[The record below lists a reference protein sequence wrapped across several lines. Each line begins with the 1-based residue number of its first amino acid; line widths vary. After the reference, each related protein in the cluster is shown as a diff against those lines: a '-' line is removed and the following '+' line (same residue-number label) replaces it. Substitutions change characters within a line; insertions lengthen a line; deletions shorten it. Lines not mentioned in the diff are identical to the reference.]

1 MRIIKKKNEKSL
13 IREFLQIFKREI
25 DKKKKSKSRLSFV
38 LTGGSSPINLYKKLA
53 KSNIDWSNID
63 LFWGDERFVSNK
75 SKNSNFKMANDLFIK
90 KSKIKKRNLFYINT
104 KRKDVNQSSLEYQN
118 KIKNYFKNKKIS
130 FDICLLGMGNDG
142 HVASIFPNTNIL
154 KKKFIVSP
162 VNRRDFKRITI
173 GLEIINNSKK
183 IILWLSKKSK
193 TSTFK
198 KLQLKGKKI
207 PVNNLNKKKLYCF
220 LIN

>member
-38 LTGGSSPINLYKKLA
+38 LTGGSSPVNLYKKLA
-53 KSNIDWSNID
+53 KSNFDWSNID

-75 SKNSNFKMANDLFIK
+75 SKNSNFRMANDLLIK
-90 KSKIKKRNLFYINT
+90 KVKINKRNLFYINT
-104 KRKDVNQSSLEYQN
+104 KRKDINRSSLEYQN
-118 KIKNYFKNKKIS
+118 KIKNYFKNKKIR

-154 KKKFIVSP
+154 KKKSIVSP
-162 VNRRDFKRITI
+162 VNRGDFKRITI
-173 GLEIINNSKK
+173 GLKVINNSKK
-183 IILWLSKKSK
+183 IFLWLSKKSK
-193 TSTFK
+193 TSIFK
-198 KLQLKGKKI
+198 KLRLKGKKI
-207 PVNNLNKKKLYCF
+207 PINNLNKKKLYCF

>member
-38 LTGGSSPINLYKKLA
+38 LTGGSSPVNLYKKLA

-75 SKNSNFKMANDLFIK
+75 SKNSNFKLANDLFIK
-90 KSKIKKRNLFYINT
+90 KVKIKKQNLFYINT
-104 KRKDVNQSSLEYQN
+104 KRKDINQSSVDYQN
-118 KIKNYFKNKKIS
+118 KIKNYFKNKKIK

-154 KKKFIVSP
+154 KKKSIVSP
-162 VNRRDFKRITI
+162 VNRGDFKRITI
-173 GLEIINNSKK
+173 GLKVINNSKK
-183 IILWLSKKSK
+183 IFLWLSKKSK
-193 TSTFK
+193 TSIFK
-198 KLQLKGKKI
+198 KLRLKGKKI
-207 PVNNLNKKKLYCF
+207 PINNLNKKKLYCF

>member
-1 MRIIKKKNEKSL
+1 MK
-13 IREFLQIFKREI
+13 
-25 DKKKKSKSRLSFV
+25 DLSQ
-38 LTGGSSPINLYKKLA
+38 INLK
-53 KSNIDWSNID
+53 IP
-63 LFWGDERFVSNK
+63 
-75 SKNSNFKMANDLFIK
+75 NFKMANDLFIK
-90 KSKIKKRNLFYINT
+90 KVKIKKRNLFYINT
-104 KRKDVNQSSLEYQN
+104 KTKDINQSSLEYQN
-118 KIKNYFKNKKIS
+118 KIKNYFKNKKIK

-162 VNRRDFKRITI
+162 VDRGDFKRITI
-173 GLEIINNSKK
+173 GLKIINNSKK
-183 IILWLSKKSK
+183 IFLWLSNKSK
-193 TSTFK
+193 TSIFK

>member
-38 LTGGSSPINLYKKLA
+38 LTGGSSPVNLYKKLA
-53 KSNIDWSNID
+53 KSNFDWSNID

-90 KSKIKKRNLFYINT
+90 KVKINKRNLFYINT
-104 KRKDVNQSSLEYQN
+104 KRKDINRSSLEYQN
-118 KIKNYFKNKKIS
+118 KIKNYFKNKKIR

-142 HVASIFPNTNIL
+142 HVASIFPNTKIL
-154 KKKFIVSP
+154 KKKSIVSP
-162 VNRRDFKRITI
+162 VNRGDFKRITI

>member
-13 IREFLQIFKREI
+13 IREFLRIFKREI

-38 LTGGSSPINLYKKLA
+38 LTGGSSPVNLYKKLA

-75 SKNSNFKMANDLFIK
+75 SKNSNFKLANDLFIK
-90 KSKIKKRNLFYINT
+90 KVKIKKRNLFYINT
-104 KRKDVNQSSLEYQN
+104 KRKDINQSSLEYQN
-118 KIKNYFKNKKIS
+118 KIKNYFKNKKIK

-183 IILWLSKKSK
+183 ILLWLSKKSK

-198 KLQLKGKKI
+198 KLQFKGKK
-207 PVNNLNKKKLYCF
+207 NTS
-220 LIN
+220 

>member
-53 KSNIDWSNID
+53 KSNFDWSNID

-75 SKNSNFKMANDLFIK
+75 SKNSNFKLANDLFIK
-90 KSKIKKRNLFYINT
+90 KVKIKKQNLFYINT
-104 KRKDVNQSSLEYQN
+104 KRKDINQSSVEYQN
-118 KIKNYFKNKKIS
+118 KIKNYFKNKKIK

-142 HVASIFPNTNIL
+142 HVASIFPNTKIL
-154 KKKFIVSP
+154 KKKSIVSP
-162 VNRRDFKRITI
+162 VNRGDFKRITI
-173 GLEIINNSKK
+173 GLKVINNSKK
-183 IILWLSKKSK
+183 IFLWLSKKSK
-193 TSTFK
+193 TSIFK
-198 KLQLKGKKI
+198 KLRLKGKKI
-207 PVNNLNKKKLYCF
+207 PINNLNKKKLYCF

>member
-38 LTGGSSPINLYKKLA
+38 LTGGSSPVNLYKKLA

-75 SKNSNFKMANDLFIK
+75 SKNSNFKLANDLFIK
-90 KSKIKKRNLFYINT
+90 KVKIKKQNLFYINT
-104 KRKDVNQSSLEYQN
+104 KRKDINQSSLEYQN
-118 KIKNYFKNKKIS
+118 KIKNYFKNKKIK

-154 KKKFIVSP
+154 KKKSIVSP
-162 VNRRDFKRITI
+162 VNRGDFKRITI
-173 GLEIINNSKK
+173 GLKVINNSKK
-183 IILWLSKKSK
+183 IFLWLSKKSK
-193 TSTFK
+193 TSIFK
-198 KLQLKGKKI
+198 KLRLKGKKI
-207 PVNNLNKKKLYCF
+207 PINNLNKKKLYCF

>member
-13 IREFLQIFKREI
+13 IREFLRIFKREI

-38 LTGGSSPINLYKKLA
+38 LTGGSSPVNLYKKLA

-75 SKNSNFKMANDLFIK
+75 SKNSNFRMANDLLIK
-90 KSKIKKRNLFYINT
+90 KVKINKRNLFYINT
-104 KRKDVNQSSLEYQN
+104 KRKDINRSSLEYQN
-118 KIKNYFKNKKIS
+118 KIKNYFKNKKIR

-142 HVASIFPNTNIL
+142 HVASIFPNTKIL
-154 KKKFIVSP
+154 KKKSIVSP
-162 VNRRDFKRITI
+162 VNRGDFKRITI
-173 GLEIINNSKK
+173 GLKVINNSKK
-183 IILWLSKKSK
+183 IFLWLSKKSK

>member
-38 LTGGSSPINLYKKLA
+38 LTGGSSPVNLYKKLA

-75 SKNSNFKMANDLFIK
+75 SKNSNFKLANDLFIK
-90 KSKIKKRNLFYINT
+90 KVKIKKQNLFYINT
-104 KRKDVNQSSLEYQN
+104 KRKDINQSSLEYQN
-118 KIKNYFKNKKIS
+118 KIKNYFKNKKIK

-154 KKKFIVSP
+154 KKKSIVSP
-162 VNRRDFKRITI
+162 VNRGDFKRITI
-173 GLEIINNSKK
+173 GLKVINNSKK
-183 IILWLSKKSK
+183 IFLWLSKKSK
-193 TSTFK
+193 TLTFK

>member
-53 KSNIDWSNID
+53 RSNFDWSNID

-75 SKNSNFKMANDLFIK
+75 SKNSNFRMANDLLIK
-90 KSKIKKRNLFYINT
+90 KVKINKQNLFYINT
-104 KRKDVNQSSLEYQN
+104 KRKDINRSSLEYQN
-118 KIKNYFKNKKIS
+118 KIKNYFKNKKIR

-154 KKKFIVSP
+154 KKSIVSP
-162 VNRRDFKRITI
+162 VNRGDFKRITI
-173 GLEIINNSKK
+173 GLKVINNSKK
-183 IILWLSKKSK
+183 IFLWLSKKSK

>member
-25 DKKKKSKSRLSFV
+25 DKKKKSRSRLSFV

-53 KSNIDWSNID
+53 KSNIDWSIID

-75 SKNSNFKMANDLFIK
+75 SKNSNFKLANDLFIK
-90 KSKIKKRNLFYINT
+90 KVKIKKQNLFYINT
-104 KRKDVNQSSLEYQN
+104 KRKDINQSSLEYQN
-118 KIKNYFKNKKIS
+118 KIKNYFKNKKIR

-162 VNRRDFKRITI
+162 VNRGDFKRVTI
-173 GLEIINNSKK
+173 GLKVINNSKK
-183 IILWLSKKSK
+183 IFLWLSKKSK

>member
-38 LTGGSSPINLYKKLA
+38 LTGGSSPVNLYKKLA
-53 KSNIDWSNID
+53 KSNFDWSNID

-75 SKNSNFKMANDLFIK
+75 SKNSNFRMANDLLIK
-90 KSKIKKRNLFYINT
+90 KIKINKRNLFYINT
-104 KRKDVNQSSLEYQN
+104 KRKDINRSSLEYQN
-118 KIKNYFKNKKIS
+118 KIKNYFKNKKIR

-142 HVASIFPNTNIL
+142 HVASIFPNTNIQ
-154 KKKFIVSP
+154 KKKSIVSP
-162 VNRRDFKRITI
+162 VNRGDFKRITI
-173 GLEIINNSKK
+173 GLKVINNSKK
-183 IILWLSKKSK
+183 IFLWLSKKSK
-193 TSTFK
+193 TSIFK
-198 KLQLKGKKI
+198 KLRLKGKKI
-207 PVNNLNKKKLYCF
+207 PINNLNKKKLYCF

>member
-75 SKNSNFKMANDLFIK
+75 SKSSNFKMANDLFIK
-90 KSKIKKRNLFYINT
+90 KIKINKRNLFYINT
-104 KRKDVNQSSLEYQN
+104 KTKDINQSSLEYQN
-118 KIKNYFKNKKIS
+118 KIKKYFKNKKIR

-154 KKKFIVSP
+154 KKKFIVSS
-162 VNRRDFKRITI
+162 VDRRDYKRITI
-173 GLEIINNSKK
+173 GLKIINNSKR
-183 IILWLSKKSK
+183 IFLWLSKKSK
-193 TSTFK
+193 TSIFK
-198 KLQLKGKKI
+198 KLQLKGNEI

>member
-75 SKNSNFKMANDLFIK
+75 SKNSNFRMANDLLIK
-90 KSKIKKRNLFYINT
+90 KVKIKKRNLFYINT
-104 KRKDVNQSSLEYQN
+104 KRKDINRSSLEYQN
-118 KIKNYFKNKKIS
+118 KIKNYFKNKKIR

-142 HVASIFPNTNIL
+142 HVASIFPNTNLL

-162 VNRRDFKRITI
+162 VNREDFKRITI

-183 IILWLSKKSK
+183 IFLWLSKKSK
-193 TSTFK
+193 TSIFK
-198 KLQLKGKKI
+198 KLRTKGKKI

>member
-75 SKNSNFKMANDLFIK
+75 SKNSNFKLANDLFIK
-90 KSKIKKRNLFYINT
+90 KVKIKKQNLFYINT
-104 KRKDVNQSSLEYQN
+104 KTKDMN
-118 KIKNYFKNKKIS
+118 KVLWNIKTK
-130 FDICLLGMGNDG
+130 
-142 HVASIFPNTNIL
+142 
-154 KKKFIVSP
+154 
-162 VNRRDFKRITI
+162 
-173 GLEIINNSKK
+173 
-183 IILWLSKKSK
+183 
-193 TSTFK
+193 
-198 KLQLKGKKI
+198 
-207 PVNNLNKKKLYCF
+207 
-220 LIN
+220 

>member
-25 DKKKKSKSRLSFV
+25 DKKKKIKSRLSFV
-38 LTGGSSPINLYKKLA
+38 LTGGSSPVNLYKKLA

-75 SKNSNFKMANDLFIK
+75 SKNSNFKLANDLFIK
-90 KSKIKKRNLFYINT
+90 KVKIKKQNLFYINT
-104 KRKDVNQSSLEYQN
+104 KRKDINQSSLEYQN
-118 KIKNYFKNKKIS
+118 KIKNYFKNKKIK

-154 KKKFIVSP
+154 KKSIVSP
-162 VNRRDFKRITI
+162 VNRGDFKRITI
-173 GLEIINNSKK
+173 GLKVINNSKK
-183 IILWLSKKSK
+183 IFLWLSKKSK

>member
-90 KSKIKKRNLFYINT
+90 KVKIKKRNLFYINT
-104 KRKDVNQSSLEYQN
+104 KRKDINQCSLEYQN
-118 KIKNYFKNKKIS
+118 KIKKYFKNRKIS

-142 HVASIFPNTNIL
+142 HIASIFPNTNIF
-154 KKKFIVSP
+154 KKRFIVSS
-162 VNRRDFKRITI
+162 VDRQDFKRITI
-173 GLEIINNSKK
+173 GLKIINNSKK
-183 IILWLSKKSK
+183 IFLWLSKKSK
-193 TSTFK
+193 TSIFK
-198 KLQLKGKKI
+198 KLQFKGKEI
-207 PVNNLNKKKLYCF
+207 PVNNLNRKKLFCF
-220 LIN
+220 FIN

>member
-75 SKNSNFKMANDLFIK
+75 SKNSNFRMANDLLIK
-90 KSKIKKRNLFYINT
+90 KVKINKRNLFYINT
-104 KRKDVNQSSLEYQN
+104 KRKDINQSSVEYQN
-118 KIKNYFKNKKIS
+118 KIKNYFKNKKIK

-154 KKKFIVSP
+154 KKKSIVSP
-162 VNRRDFKRITI
+162 VNRGDFKRITI
-173 GLEIINNSKK
+173 GLKVINNSKK
-183 IILWLSKKSK
+183 IFLWLSKKSK
-193 TSTFK
+193 TSIFK
-198 KLQLKGKKI
+198 KLRLKGKKI
-207 PVNNLNKKKLYCF
+207 PINNLNKKKLYCF

>member
-90 KSKIKKRNLFYINT
+90 KVKINKRNLFYINT
-104 KRKDVNQSSLEYQN
+104 KTKDINQSSLEYQN
-118 KIKNYFKNKKIS
+118 KIKKYFKNKKIK

-154 KKKFIVSP
+154 KKKSIVSP
-162 VNRRDFKRITI
+162 VNRGDFKRITI
-173 GLEIINNSKK
+173 GLKVINNSKK
-183 IILWLSKKSK
+183 IFLWLSKKSK
-193 TSTFK
+193 TSIFK
-198 KLQLKGKKI
+198 KLRLKGKKI
-207 PVNNLNKKKLYCF
+207 PINNLNKKKLYCF

>member
-75 SKNSNFKMANDLFIK
+75 SKNSNFKLANDLFIK
-90 KSKIKKRNLFYINT
+90 KVKIKKQNLFYINT
-104 KRKDVNQSSLEYQN
+104 KTKNINQSSLEYQN
-118 KIKNYFKNKKIS
+118 KIKRYFKNKKIR

-154 KKKFIVSP
+154 KKSIVSP
-162 VNRRDFKRITI
+162 VTRGDFKRITI
-173 GLEIINNSKK
+173 GLKVINNSKK
-183 IILWLSKKSK
+183 IFLWLSKKSK
-193 TSTFK
+193 TSIFK
-198 KLQLKGKKI
+198 KLRLKGKKI
-207 PVNNLNKKKLYCF
+207 PINNLNKKKLYCF

>member
-25 DKKKKSKSRLSFV
+25 DKKKKSRSRLSFV

-162 VNRRDFKRITI
+162 VNRGDFKRVTI
-173 GLEIINNSKK
+173 GLKVINNSKK
-183 IILWLSKKSK
+183 IFLWLSKKSK

>member
-13 IREFLQIFKREI
+13 IREFLRIFKREI

-38 LTGGSSPINLYKKLA
+38 LTGGSSPVNLYKKLA

-183 IILWLSKKSK
+183 ILLWLSKKSK

>member
-63 LFWGDERFVSNK
+63 LFWGDERFISNK

-90 KSKIKKRNLFYINT
+90 KVKIKKRNLFYINT

-183 IILWLSKKSK
+183 ILLWLSKKSK

-198 KLQLKGKKI
+198 KLQFKGKKI

>member
-90 KSKIKKRNLFYINT
+90 KVKINKRNLFYINT
-104 KRKDVNQSSLEYQN
+104 KTKDINQSSLEYQN
-118 KIKNYFKNKKIS
+118 KIKKYFKNKKIK

-154 KKKFIVSP
+154 KKKSIVSP
-162 VNRRDFKRITI
+162 VNRRDFKRINI

-183 IILWLSKKSK
+183 ILLCLSKKSK

-198 KLQLKGKKI
+198 KLQFKGKKI

>member
-38 LTGGSSPINLYKKLA
+38 LTGGSSPVNLYKKLA

-75 SKNSNFKMANDLFIK
+75 SKNSNFKLANDLFIK
-90 KSKIKKRNLFYINT
+90 KVKIKKQNLFYINT
-104 KRKDVNQSSLEYQN
+104 KRKDINQSSVEYQN
-118 KIKNYFKNKKIS
+118 KIKNYFKNKKIK

-154 KKKFIVSP
+154 KKKSIVSP
-162 VNRRDFKRITI
+162 VNRGDFKRITI
-173 GLEIINNSKK
+173 GLKVINNSKK
-183 IILWLSKKSK
+183 IFLWLSKKSK
-193 TSTFK
+193 TSIFK

-207 PVNNLNKKKLYCF
+207 PINNLNKKKLYCF

>member
-13 IREFLQIFKREI
+13 IREFLRIFKREI

-90 KSKIKKRNLFYINT
+90 KVKINKRNLFYINT
-104 KRKDVNQSSLEYQN
+104 KRKDINRSSLEYQN
-118 KIKNYFKNKKIS
+118 KIKNYFKNKKIR

-154 KKKFIVSP
+154 KKKSIVSP
-162 VNRRDFKRITI
+162 VNRGDFKRITI
-173 GLEIINNSKK
+173 GLKVINNSKK
-183 IILWLSKKSK
+183 IFLWLSKKSK
-193 TSTFK
+193 TSIFK
-198 KLQLKGKKI
+198 KLRLKGKKI
-207 PVNNLNKKKLYCF
+207 PINNLNKKKLYCF
-220 LIN
+220 SIN